1 MYYEVHTDNIAAR
14 GHAPEIAQ
22 ILRRFALHRTD
33 GEAVVYEALA
43 AALLPDYGED
53 LMILEP
59 TAEGDYR
66 WLHFGHEIARYSGVN
81 RLGQRLSRMREQVA
95 RFTIDSFN
103 QALAED
109 RPLYTVHRATQAVR
123 VALWERLILPTVTHD
138 GRRFIIAFSRPLQ
151 FREDLL
157 NAVLDS
163 SPSGIVALRAIR
175 DAAGQIEQTVIV
187 TANRRAAEL
196 SGRPETDLLDTDGR
210 KSLPFLSDLAIW
222 RRCLYAIDLQRADD
236 LETSF
241 TRNGTTTWLKVAIA
255 PLGDGLLLTL
265 TDITDLTVANQTLQ
279 MRAATL
285 ALEIGR
291 ERATRR
297 ALSEEIGLREER
309 EEELRRLAE
318 TDPLTALLNR
328 RSFTDKAN
336 AAIAASE
343 ADGTVLAMIIV
354 DLDHFKQVNDTYGHP
369 AGDAVIRA
377 FADLLLG
384 QYSSECNLVGRFG
397 GEEFGILLPGRDLA
411 FAMASARQMLDTLL
425 TRSMPVSE
433 TLSLKV
439 TASLGIATRHSGEA
453 LASLTARA
461 DQALYRAKNEGRN
474 RIGLAEPVPVAAEA
488 A

>member
-1 MYYEVHTDNIAAR
+1 MYYEVHSENIAAR
-14 GHAPEIAQ
+14 SHATQIAEILQ
-22 ILRRFALHRTD
+22 RFALRGD
-33 GEAVVYEALA
+33 GDGPVAYEEFSEEI
-43 AALLPDYGED
+43 LPLFGKD

-59 TAEGDYR
+59 TGDGDYR
-66 WLHFGHEIARYSGVN
+66 WLHFGREIVRYSGAT
-81 RLGQRLSRMREQVA
+81 RLGQRVSDMRPQVA
-95 RFTIDSFN
+95 RFTIASLD

-109 RPLYTVHRATQAVR
+109 RPLYTVHRSNGTVR
-123 VALWERLILPTVTHD
+123 VALWERLLLPTIAQD
-138 GRRFIIAFSRPLQ
+138 GRHFVIAFSRPLQ

-157 NAVLDS
+157 NAVLET

-175 DAAGQIEQTVIV
+175 DNLGGIEQVVIV

-196 SGRPETDLLDTDGR
+196 SGRPGVDLLDTDGR
-210 KSLPFLSDLAIW
+210 ESLPFLSDPSIW
-222 RRCLYAIDLQRADD
+222 QRCVHAMNLQRSDM

-241 TRNGTTTWLKVAIA
+241 TQQGKPLWLRIAIA

-279 MRAATL
+279 LRAATL

-297 ALSEEIGLREER
+297 ALSEEIGQREER
-309 EEELRRLAE
+309 ERELRRLAE

-328 RSFTDKAN
+328 RSFTEKAN

-343 ADGTVLAMIIV
+343 TDDADVALIIV
-354 DLDHFKQVNDTYGHP
+354 DLDHFKQVNDSYGHP

-384 QYSSECNLVGRFG
+384 QFRNGHNLVGRFG
-397 GEEFGILLPGRDLA
+397 GEEFSILLQDCDLA
-411 FAMASARQMLDTLL
+411 SAAASARQIQDSLL

-433 TLSLKV
+433 TLALRV
-439 TASLGIATRHSGEA
+439 TASLGIAARHPGEA

-461 DQALYRAKNEGRN
+461 DRALYRAKNEGRN
-474 RIGLAEPVPVAAEA
+474 RLGLAAPPETVAAA

>member
-1 MYYEVHTDNIAAR
+1 MYYEVHSENIAAR
-14 GHAPEIAQ
+14 SHAPQIAK
-22 ILRRFALHRTD
+22 ILRRFALHGRED
-33 GEAVVYEALA
+33 APVAYEEFA
-43 AALLPDYGED
+43 AEILPLFGED

-59 TAEGDYR
+59 TGGDYR
-66 WLHFGHEIARYSGVN
+66 WLHFGREIVRYSGAT
-81 RLGQRLSRMREQVA
+81 RLGQYVSSMRPQVA
-95 RFTIDSFN
+95 RFTIDSLD

-109 RPLYTVHRATQAVR
+109 RPLYTVHRSNSTVR
-123 VALWERLILPTVTHD
+123 VALWERLLLPTVARD
-138 GRRFIIAFSRPLQ
+138 GRRFVLAFSRPLQ

-157 NAVLDS
+157 NAVLDT

-175 DAAGQIEQTVIV
+175 DNIGSIEQVVTV

-196 SGRPETDLLDTDGR
+196 SGRPNVDLLDTDGR
-210 KSLPFLSDLAIW
+210 ESLPFLSDPSIW
-222 RRCLYAIDLQRADD
+222 RRCVYAMDLQRPDM

-241 TRNGTTTWLKVAIA
+241 TREGKTLWLRIAIA

-279 MRAATL
+279 SRAATL

-297 ALSEEIGLREER
+297 ALSEEIGQREER
-309 EEELRRLAE
+309 ERELRRLAE

-328 RSFTDKAN
+328 RSFTEKAN

-343 ADGTVLAMIIV
+343 ADGSEIALIIV
-354 DLDHFKQVNDTYGHP
+354 DLDHFKQVNDSYGHP

-384 QYSSECNLVGRFG
+384 QLRNEHNLVGRFG
-397 GEEFGILLPGRDLA
+397 GEEFGILLQGCDLA
-411 FAMASARQMLDTLL
+411 SAAASARQIQDALL

-433 TLSLKV
+433 TLALHV
-439 TASLGIATRHSGEA
+439 TASLGIAARHAGEA

-474 RIGLAEPVPVAAEA
+474 RLGLALPEAVAAA

>member
-1 MYYEVHTDNIAAR
+1 MYYEVHSENIAAR
-14 GHAPEIAQ
+14 AHAPEIAQ
-22 ILRRFALHRTD
+22 ILRRFALHRSD
-33 GEAVVYEALA
+33 GEAVAYETLT
-43 AALLPDYGED
+43 AALLPDFGDD

-59 TAEGDYR
+59 TGDGDYR
-66 WLHFGHEIARYSGVN
+66 WLHFGREIVRYSGAT
-81 RLGQRLSRMREQVA
+81 RLGQRLSSMRERVA
-95 RFTIDSFN
+95 RFTIDSFD

-109 RPLYTVHRATQAVR
+109 RPLYTVHRSTQAVR
-123 VALWERLILPTVTHD
+123 VALWERLVLPTVAQD

-157 NAVLDS
+157 NAVLES
-163 SPSGIVALRAIR
+163 SPSGIVAMRFIR
-175 DAAGQIEQTVIV
+175 DDAGRIEQAVIV

-196 SGRPETDLLDTDGR
+196 SGRPDVNLLDTDGR
-210 KSLPFLSDLAIW
+210 ETLPFLSDTSIW
-222 RRCLYAIDLQRADD
+222 RRCLYAIDLQRPDTA
-236 LETSF
+236 EASF
-241 TRNGTTTWLKVAIA
+241 TRDGTTTWLRVAIA

-309 EEELRRLAE
+309 EKELRRLAE

-343 ADGTVLAMIIV
+343 TDGGDLALIIV

-384 QYSSECNLVGRFG
+384 QFRNGHNLVGRFG
-397 GEEFGILLPGRDLA
+397 GEEFAILLQGCNL
-411 FAMASARQMLDTLL
+411 ASAAAYARQIQDALL
-425 TRSMPVSE
+425 IRSMPVSE
-433 TLSLKV
+433 TLALKV
-439 TASLGIATRHSGEA
+439 TASLGIAARHPGEA

-474 RIGLAEPVPVAAEA
+474 RLGLAEPASIAEA

>member
-1 MYYEVHTDNIAAR
+1 MYYEVHSENIAAR
-14 GHAPEIAQ
+14 AHAPEIAQ
-22 ILRRFALHRTD
+22 ILRRFVLHRNEN
-33 GEAVVYEALA
+33 EAVAYEALA
-43 AALLPDYGED
+43 ATLLPDFGDD

-59 TAEGDYR
+59 TGDGDYR
-66 WLHFGHEIARYSGVN
+66 WLHFGREIVRYSGAT
-81 RLGQRLSRMREQVA
+81 RLGQRLSGMRERVA
-95 RFTIDSFN
+95 RFTIDSFD
-103 QALAED
+103 QALAQD
-109 RPLYTVHRATQAVR
+109 RPLYTVHRSTQAVR
-123 VALWERLILPTVTHD
+123 VALWERLVLPTVTRD
-138 GRRFIIAFSRPLQ
+138 GRRFIVAFSRPLQ

-157 NAVLDS
+157 NAVLES
-163 SPSGIVALRAIR
+163 SPSGIVALRFIR
-175 DAAGQIEQTVIV
+175 DAANRIEQAVVV
-187 TANRRAAEL
+187 TANQRAAEL
-196 SGRPETDLLDTDGR
+196 SGRPDVNLLDTDGR
-210 KSLPFLSDLAIW
+210 ETLPFLHEPSIW
-222 RRCLYAIDLQRADD
+222 RRCLYAIDLQRPDM
-236 LETSF
+236 LEASF
-241 TRNGTTTWLKVAIA
+241 THNGATTWLRVAIA

-309 EEELRRLAE
+309 ENELRRLAE

-328 RSFTDKAN
+328 RSFTEKAN

-343 ADGTVLAMIIV
+343 AAGTELALIIV

-384 QYSSECNLVGRFG
+384 QFRNERNLVGRFG
-397 GEEFGILLPGRDLA
+397 GEEFGILLQGSDLA
-411 FAMASARQMLDTLL
+411 SAAASARQIQGALL

-433 TLSLKV
+433 TLALRV
-439 TASLGIATRHSGEA
+439 TASLGIAARQPSET

-474 RIGLAEPVPVAAEA
+474 RLGLADPAPVAAA

>member
-1 MYYEVHTDNIAAR
+1 MYYEVHTENIAAR
-14 GHAPEIAQ
+14 GHAPEIAR
-22 ILRRFALHRTD
+22 ILDRFALHRRG
-33 GEAVVYEALA
+33 GEPVSYEKLA
-43 AALLPDYGED
+43 AALLPDFGDD
-53 LMILEP
+53 LMVLEP
-59 TAEGDYR
+59 TGDGDYR
-66 WLHFGHEIARYSGVN
+66 WLHFGREIIRYSGAS
-81 RLGQRLSRMREQVA
+81 RLGKRLSEMRERVA
-95 RFTIDSFN
+95 RFSIDSFD
-103 QALAED
+103 QTLAED
-109 RPLYTVHRATQAVR
+109 RPLYTVHRSTQTVR
-123 VALWERLILPTVTHD
+123 VALWERLVLPTTTRD

-157 NAVLDS
+157 NAVLES

-175 DAAGQIEQTVIV
+175 DAAGAIEQAVVV
-187 TANRRAAEL
+187 TANGRASEL
-196 SGRPETDLLDTDGR
+196 SGCAEAELLDTDGR
-210 KSLPFLSDLAIW
+210 ESLPFLSDPSVW
-222 RRCLYAIDLQRADD
+222 RRCLYAIDLQRADT
-236 LETSF
+236 LEVSF
-241 TRNGTTTWLKVAIA
+241 TREGATTWLRVAIA

-309 EEELRRLAE
+309 ENELRRLAE

-343 ADGTVLAMIIV
+343 AEGTDLALIIV

-384 QYSSECNLVGRFG
+384 QFRNERNLVGRFG
-397 GEEFGILLPGRDLA
+397 GEEFGILLQGSDLA
-411 FAMASARQMLDTLL
+411 SAAASARQIQEALL
-425 TRSMPVSE
+425 ARAMPVSE
-433 TLSLKV
+433 TLALKV
-439 TASLGIATRHSGEA
+439 TASLGIAALHSGEA

-474 RIGLAEPVPVAAEA
+474 RLGLADPTPIAEA

>member
-1 MYYEVHTDNIAAR
+1 MYYEVHSENIAAR
-14 GHAPEIAQ
+14 SHAPQIAK
-22 ILRRFALHRTD
+22 ILRRFALHGRED
-33 GEAVVYEALA
+33 APVAYEEFA
-43 AALLPDYGED
+43 AEILPLFGED

-59 TAEGDYR
+59 TGGDYR
-66 WLHFGHEIARYSGVN
+66 WLHFGREIVRYSGAT
-81 RLGQRLSRMREQVA
+81 RLGQYVSSMRPQVA
-95 RFTIDSFN
+95 RFTIDSLD

-109 RPLYTVHRATQAVR
+109 RPLYTVHRSNSTVR
-123 VALWERLILPTVTHD
+123 VALWERLLLPTVARD
-138 GRRFIIAFSRPLQ
+138 GRRFVLAFSRPLQ

-157 NAVLDS
+157 NAVLDT

-175 DAAGQIEQTVIV
+175 DNIGSIEQVVTV

-196 SGRPETDLLDTDGR
+196 SGRPNVDLLDTDGR
-210 KSLPFLSDLAIW
+210 ESLPFLSDPSIW
-222 RRCLYAIDLQRADD
+222 RRCVYAMDLQRPDM

-241 TRNGTTTWLKVAIA
+241 TREGKTLWLRIAIA

-279 MRAATL
+279 SRAATL

-297 ALSEEIGLREER
+297 ALSEEIGQREER
-309 EEELRRLAE
+309 ERELRRLAE

-328 RSFTDKAN
+328 RSFTEKAN

-343 ADGTVLAMIIV
+343 ADGSEIALIIV
-354 DLDHFKQVNDTYGHP
+354 DLDHFKQVNDSYGHP

-384 QYSSECNLVGRFG
+384 QLRNEHNLVGRFG
-397 GEEFGILLPGRDLA
+397 GEEFGILLQGCDLA
-411 FAMASARQMLDTLL
+411 AAAASARQIQDALL

-433 TLSLKV
+433 TLALKV
-439 TASLGIATRHSGEA
+439 TASLGIAALHPGET

-474 RIGLAEPVPVAAEA
+474 RLGLADPAPVAEA

>member
-1 MYYEVHTDNIAAR
+1 MYYEVHTENIAAR

-22 ILRRFALHRTD
+22 ILRRFALHRSD
-33 GEAVVYEALA
+33 GEAVNYEELA
-43 AALLPDYGED
+43 TALLPDFGQD

-59 TAEGDYR
+59 TGDGDYR
-66 WLHFGHEIARYSGVN
+66 WLHFGREIIRYSGAS
-81 RLGQRLSRMREQVA
+81 RLGQRLSGMRERVA
-95 RFTIDSFN
+95 RFSIDSFD
-103 QALAED
+103 QALTEN
-109 RPLYTVHRATQAVR
+109 RPLYTVHRSTETVR
-123 VALWERLILPTVTHD
+123 VALWERLVLPTVTRD
-138 GRRFIIAFSRPLQ
+138 GRRFIVAFSRPLQ

-157 NAVLDS
+157 NAVLES
-163 SPSGIVALRAIR
+163 SPSGIVAVRAIR
-175 DAAGQIEQTVIV
+175 DAAGQIEQAVVV

-210 KSLPFLSDLAIW
+210 ESLSFLSDPSIW
-222 RRCLYAIDLQRADD
+222 RRCLYAIDLQRADS
-236 LETSF
+236 LETSY
-241 TRNGTTTWLKVAIA
+241 TRDGATTWLKVAIA

-309 EEELRRLAE
+309 EKELRRLAE

-328 RSFTDKAN
+328 RSFTEKAN

-343 ADGTVLAMIIV
+343 AEGSDIALIIV

-384 QYSSECNLVGRFG
+384 QFRNEHNLVGRFG
-397 GEEFGILLPGRDLA
+397 GEEFGILLQGCDLA
-411 FAMASARQMLDTLL
+411 SATASARQIQDALL
-425 TRSMPVSE
+425 ARSMPVSE
-433 TLSLKV
+433 TLALKV
-439 TASLGIATRHSGEA
+439 TASLGIAALHSGEA

-461 DQALYRAKNEGRN
+461 DRALYRAKNEGRN
-474 RIGLAEPVPVAAEA
+474 RLGIAEPAPIAEA

>member
-1 MYYEVHTDNIAAR
+1 MYYEVHTENIAAR
-14 GHAPEIAQ
+14 GHAPEIAR
-22 ILRRFALHRTD
+22 ILNRFALHRQD
-33 GEAVVYEALA
+33 GEPVGYEKLA
-43 AALLPDYGED
+43 AALLPEFGED

-59 TAEGDYR
+59 TGDGDYR
-66 WLHFGHEIARYSGVN
+66 WLHFGQEIIRYSGAS
-81 RLGQRLSRMREQVA
+81 RFGKRLSGMREHVA
-95 RFTIDSFN
+95 RFSIDSFD
-103 QALAED
+103 QAIAED
-109 RPLYTVHRATQAVR
+109 RPLYTVHRSTQTVR
-123 VALWERLILPTVTHD
+123 VALWERLVLPTTTRD

-175 DAAGQIEQTVIV
+175 DAAGQIEQAVVV

-196 SGRPETDLLDTDGR
+196 SGRAENDLLDTDGR
-210 KSLPFLSDLAIW
+210 ESLSFLSDPSIW
-222 RRCLYAIDLQRADD
+222 RRCLYAIDLQRPDC
-236 LETSF
+236 LETSY
-241 TRNGTTTWLKVAIA
+241 TRNGATTWLRVAIA

-309 EEELRRLAE
+309 EKELRRLAE
-318 TDPLTALLNR
+318 EDPLTALLNR

-343 ADGTVLAMIIV
+343 ADGTELAMIIV

-384 QYSSECNLVGRFG
+384 QYRNERNLVGRFG
-397 GEEFGILLPGRDLA
+397 GEEFGILLQDCDLA
-411 FAMASARQMLDTLL
+411 SAAASARQIQDALL
-425 TRSMPVSE
+425 TRAMPVSE
-433 TLSLKV
+433 TLALRV
-439 TASLGIATRHSGEA
+439 TASLGIAARHPGEE
-453 LASLTARA
+453 LGSLTSRA

-474 RIGLAEPVPVAAEA
+474 RLGIAEPAPVAEA

>member
-1 MYYEVHTDNIAAR
+1 MYYEVHSENIAAR
-14 GHAPEIAQ
+14 SHAPQIAK
-22 ILRRFALHRTD
+22 ILHRFALHGRD
-33 GEAVVYEALA
+33 GAPVGYEAFA
-43 AALLPDYGED
+43 AEILPLFGED
-53 LMILEP
+53 LMILEH
-59 TAEGDYR
+59 TDDGDYR
-66 WLHFGHEIARYSGVN
+66 WLHFGREIVRYSGDT
-81 RLGQRLSRMREQVA
+81 RLAQRVSDMRPQVA
-95 RFTIDSFN
+95 RFTTDCLD
-103 QALAED
+103 QVLAEN
-109 RPLYTVHRATQAVR
+109 RPLYTVHRSNGTVR
-123 VALWERLILPTVTHD
+123 VALWERLLLPTQASD
-138 GRRFIIAFSRPLQ
+138 GRRLVIAFSRPLQ

-157 NAVLDS
+157 NAVLDT

-175 DAAGQIEQTVIV
+175 DPAGQIEQAVIV

-196 SGRPETDLLDTDGR
+196 SGRPDIELLDTDGR
-210 KSLPFLSDLAIW
+210 QSLPFLSDPSIW
-222 RRCLYAIDLQRADD
+222 QRCRYAMDLQRADM

-241 TRNGTTTWLKVAIA
+241 TRQDKTLWLRIAIA

-309 EEELRRLAE
+309 EKELRRLAE

-328 RSFTDKAN
+328 RSFTEKAN

-343 ADGTVLAMIIV
+343 SDGSDISLIIV
-354 DLDHFKQVNDTYGHP
+354 DLDHFKQVNDSYGHP

-384 QYSSECNLVGRFG
+384 QFRNDHNLVGRFG
-397 GEEFGILLPGRDLA
+397 GEEFGILLPGCDLA
-411 FAMASARQMLDTLL
+411 SAAASARQIQDALVV
-425 TRSMPVSE
+425 RSMPVSE
-433 TLSLKV
+433 TLALRV
-439 TASLGIATRHSGEA
+439 TASLGAAARQAGED

-461 DQALYRAKNEGRN
+461 DQALYRAKNDGRN
-474 RIGLAEPVPVAAEA
+474 RLGLAAPNAVAAA

>member
-1 MYYEVHTDNIAAR
+1 MYYEVHTENIEAR
-14 GHAPEIAQ
+14 GHAPEIAR
-22 ILRRFALHRTD
+22 ILRLFALHRRD
-33 GEAVVYEALA
+33 GETVRYEDLA
-43 AALLPDYGED
+43 AALLPDFGED

-59 TAEGDYR
+59 TGDGDYR
-66 WLHFGHEIARYSGVN
+66 WLHFGREIIRYSGAS
-81 RLGQRLSRMREQVA
+81 RLGQRLSSMRERVA
-95 RFTIDSFN
+95 RFTIDSFD
-103 QALAED
+103 QAVTED
-109 RPLYTVHRATQAVR
+109 RPLYTVHRSTATVR
-123 VALWERLILPTVTHD
+123 VALWERLVLPTLTHD
-138 GRRFIIAFSRPLQ
+138 GRRFIVAFSRPLQ

-157 NAVLDS
+157 NAVLES

-175 DAAGQIEQTVIV
+175 DAAGAIEQAVVV
-187 TANRRAAEL
+187 TANRRASEL
-196 SGRPETDLLDTDGR
+196 SGRAEADLLDTDGR
-210 KSLPFLSDLAIW
+210 ESLSFLSDPSVW
-222 RRCLYAIDLQRADD
+222 RRCLYAIDLQRADT
-236 LETSF
+236 LEVSF
-241 TRNGTTTWLKVAIA
+241 TRDDATTWLRVAIA

-309 EEELRRLAE
+309 EKELRRLAE
-318 TDPLTALLNR
+318 EDPLTALLNR

-336 AAIAASE
+336 AMIAASE
-343 ADGTVLAMIIV
+343 AEGTDIALIIV

-384 QYSSECNLVGRFG
+384 QLRNERNLVGRFG
-397 GEEFGILLPGRDLA
+397 GEEFGILLQGCDLA
-411 FAMASARQMLDTLL
+411 SAAASARQIQDALL
-425 TRSMPVSE
+425 GRAMPVSE
-433 TLSLKV
+433 TLALKV
-439 TASLGIATRHSGEA
+439 TASLGIAARHAGEA

-474 RIGLAEPVPVAAEA
+474 RLGIAEPAPVAEA

>member
-1 MYYEVHTDNIAAR
+1 MYYEVHTENIAAR
-14 GHAPEIAQ
+14 GHAPEIAR
-22 ILRRFALHRTD
+22 ILNRFALHRQD
-33 GEAVVYEALA
+33 GEPVGYEKLA
-43 AALLPDYGED
+43 AALLPEFGDD

-59 TAEGDYR
+59 TGDGDYR
-66 WLHFGHEIARYSGVN
+66 WLHFGCEIIRYSGAS
-81 RLGQRLSRMREQVA
+81 RLGKRLSEMRERVA
-95 RFTIDSFN
+95 RFSIDSFD

-109 RPLYTVHRATQAVR
+109 RPLYTVHRSTQTVR
-123 VALWERLILPTVTHD
+123 VALWERLVLPTTTRD
-138 GRRFIIAFSRPLQ
+138 GRRFIVAFSRPLQ

-157 NAVLDS
+157 NAVLES

-175 DAAGQIEQTVIV
+175 DAAGTIEQAVVV
-187 TANRRAAEL
+187 TANRRASEL
-196 SGRPETDLLDTDGR
+196 SGRAEADLLDTDGR
-210 KSLPFLSDLAIW
+210 ESLSFLSDPSVW
-222 RRCLYAIDLQRADD
+222 RRCLYAIDLQRPDT
-236 LETSF
+236 LEVSF
-241 TRNGTTTWLKVAIA
+241 MREDATTWLRVAIA

-309 EEELRRLAE
+309 ETELRRLAE

-328 RSFTDKAN
+328 RSFTEKAN
-336 AAIAASE
+336 AAIATSE
-343 ADGTVLAMIIV
+343 AEGTGLAMIIV

-384 QYSSECNLVGRFG
+384 QFRNERNLVGRFG
-397 GEEFGILLPGRDLA
+397 GEEFGILLRDCDLA
-411 FAMASARQMLDTLL
+411 SAAASARRIQDALL
-425 TRSMPVSE
+425 ARAMPVSE
-433 TLSLKV
+433 TLALKV
-439 TASLGIATRHSGEA
+439 TASLGVASRQAGEA

-474 RIGLAEPVPVAAEA
+474 RLGLADPLSVAAA

>member
-1 MYYEVHTDNIAAR
+1 MYYEVHSENIAAR
-14 GHAPEIAQ
+14 AHAPEIARV
-22 ILRRFALHRTD
+22 LHRFALHRSE
-33 GEAVVYEALA
+33 GEAVAYEALA
-43 AALLPDYGED
+43 AALLPEFGDD

-59 TAEGDYR
+59 TGDGDYR
-66 WLHFGHEIARYSGVN
+66 WLHFGREIVRYSGAT
-81 RLGQRLSRMREQVA
+81 RLGQRLSSMRERVA
-95 RFTIDSFN
+95 RFTIDSFD

-109 RPLYTVHRATQAVR
+109 RPLYTVHRSTQAVR
-123 VALWERLILPTVTHD
+123 VALWERLVLPTVTRD

-157 NAVLDS
+157 NAVLES
-163 SPSGIVALRAIR
+163 SPSGIVALRFIR
-175 DAAGQIEQTVIV
+175 DAAGRIEQAVVV

-196 SGRPETDLLDTDGR
+196 SGRPEIDLLDTDGR
-210 KSLPFLSDLAIW
+210 ETLPFLSDTSIW
-222 RRCLYAIDLQRADD
+222 RRCLYAIDLQRPDT
-236 LETSF
+236 LEASF
-241 TRNGTTTWLKVAIA
+241 TFDGVTTWLRVAIA

-309 EEELRRLAE
+309 ETELRRLAE

-343 ADGTVLAMIIV
+343 TDGSALALIIV

-384 QYSSECNLVGRFG
+384 QFRNAHNLVGRFG
-397 GEEFGILLPGRDLA
+397 GEEFGILLQGCDLSSA
-411 FAMASARQMLDTLL
+411 AAYARQIQDALL
-425 TRSMPVSE
+425 MRSMPVSE
-433 TLSLKV
+433 TLALKV
-439 TASLGIATRHSGEA
+439 TASLGIAARHPGEA

-474 RIGLAEPVPVAAEA
+474 RLGLADPAPVAEA

>member
-1 MYYEVHTDNIAAR
+1 MYYEVHTENIAAR
-14 GHAPEIAQ
+14 GHAPEIAR
-22 ILRRFALHRTD
+22 ILRLFALHRRD
-33 GEAVVYEALA
+33 AAPVSYEELA
-43 AALLPDYGED
+43 AALLPDFGQD

-59 TAEGDYR
+59 AGERDYR
-66 WLHFGHEIARYSGVN
+66 WLHFGREIIRYSGAS
-81 RLGQRLSRMREQVA
+81 RLGQRLSSMREQVA
-95 RFTIDSFN
+95 RFSIDSFD

-109 RPLYTVHRATQAVR
+109 RPLYTVHRSTQAVR
-123 VALWERLILPTVTHD
+123 VALWERLVLPTVARD

-157 NAVLDS
+157 NAVLES
-163 SPSGIVALRAIR
+163 SPSGIVALRLIR
-175 DAAGQIEQTVIV
+175 DAANRIEQAVVV

-210 KSLPFLSDLAIW
+210 ESLPFLSDPSIW
-222 RRCLYAIDLQRADD
+222 RRCLYAIDLQRADTI
-236 LETSF
+236 EASF
-241 TRNGTTTWLKVAIA
+241 TRNDATTWLRVAIA

-309 EEELRRLAE
+309 ENELRRLAE

-343 ADGTVLAMIIV
+343 ADGSDLALIIV

-384 QYSSECNLVGRFG
+384 QFRNERNLVGRFG
-397 GEEFGILLPGRDLA
+397 GEEFGILLPGCDLI
-411 FAMASARQMLDTLL
+411 SAAACARRIQDALL

-433 TLSLKV
+433 TLALRV
-439 TASLGIATRHSGEA
+439 TASLGIAARHAGEA

-474 RIGLAEPVPVAAEA
+474 RLGLADPAPVAEA

>member
-1 MYYEVHTDNIAAR
+1 MYYEVHSENIAAR
-14 GHAPEIAQ
+14 AHAPEIAQ
-22 ILRRFALHRTD
+22 ILRRFALHRSE
-33 GEAVVYEALA
+33 GQAVAYEALA
-43 AALLPDYGED
+43 AALLPDFGDD

-59 TAEGDYR
+59 TGDDDFR
-66 WLHFGHEIARYSGVN
+66 WLHFGREIVRYSGAT
-81 RLGQRLSRMREQVA
+81 RLGQQLSGMRERVA

-109 RPLYTVHRATQAVR
+109 RPLYTVHRSTQAVR
-123 VALWERLILPTVTHD
+123 VALWERLVLPTVTRD

-157 NAVLDS
+157 NAVLES
-163 SPSGIVALRAIR
+163 SPSGIVALRFIR
-175 DAAGQIEQTVIV
+175 DGANRIEQAVVV

-196 SGRPETDLLDTDGR
+196 SGRPDVNLLDTDGR
-210 KSLPFLSDLAIW
+210 ESLPFLSDTSIW
-222 RRCLYAIDLQRADD
+222 RRCLYAIDLQRPDT
-236 LETSF
+236 LEASF
-241 TRNGTTTWLKVAIA
+241 TRDGTTTWLRIAIS

-309 EEELRRLAE
+309 ETELRRLAE

-343 ADGTVLAMIIV
+343 AEGSDLALIIV

-384 QYSSECNLVGRFG
+384 QFRNERNLVGRFG
-397 GEEFGILLPGRDLA
+397 GEEFGILLQGCDQ
-411 FAMASARQMLDTLL
+411 ASAAACARQIQDALL

-433 TLSLKV
+433 TLALKV
-439 TASLGIATRHSGEA
+439 TASLGIAARHPGEA
-453 LASLTARA
+453 LASLTDRA

-474 RIGLAEPVPVAAEA
+474 RLGLAEPPSVAEA